1 MKKNYMRI
9 FFTTLTLSSLIFVSN
24 IFSSEEDWVV
34 NDIRLSGLQRVSA
47 GSVFNVMPIA
57 VGDTVNLY
65 DLQTTVKEIFKTGQ
79 FDDIQLGREANTLII
94 SLVERPSIASI
105 ELDGNKALKTEDLM
119 RGLNDAGLSQGQVFK
134 RSVVNSLA
142 LEIQRQYV
150 SQGRYGARVDVTSK
164 DEPRNRVSLDIEI
177 DEGEVAEI
185 ENINIIGNN
194 TFLDEDILKDFELK
208 TGGWFSFFT
217 NDNRYSREKLKG
229 DIESLESFYKNKGYV
244 EFKLISSQVSISSDK
259 SSVFVTLNV
268 SEGET
273 FKINEVK
280 IVGDLPVDEE
290 ILKSLVLIQT
300 GEKFNQFLITET
312 EEIFKNILGNE
323 GYSFAEVRGVP
334 DINESSGEVDLT
346 FYVDPQQRTYVR
358 RIVFKG
364 NKRTHDVVLR
374 REMRQMEGSWAS
386 NNLIENSKLRLE
398 RLGFFKEVESETI
411 PVPGVNDQID
421 VEFTVEEEFSGS
433 IGGSLGYGAY
443 GLVLGLNYNEN
454 NAFGTGRAV
463 GIGINDST
471 WQRSYSFSYGEPYYN
486 IDGVSRGY
494 NAYFRESDYGQFNIA
509 SYTSDSF
516 GAGIQFGLPI
526 SDIERI
532 GINLNYDNTSIDTG
546 STPASQI
553 LAFTQSEGTKF
564 EVYKTQF
571 IWSKITLN
579 RGLFPTAGQSQSLAV
594 QVAIPGSSLTYTK
607 ATYRHKYFKPISGG
621 RFVLGF
627 RGEIGLLEPYGDTQV
642 APFFEHYYSGGISSV
657 RGFKQNTLGPRAIP
671 SQYYLDNEG
680 NAILGQDGNPIMNPY
695 NSYRDDRS
703 IGGAYLVEGGFD
715 FIFKLPFIE
724 DQRSMRSSFFVDIGN
739 VFSKDCGSEFTNANC
754 SELDFG
760 ELRYSYGV
768 GVTWITQLG
777 PMSLAIAA
785 PSNEGPF
792 DETENF
798 QFEIG
803 TQF

>member
-1 MKKNYMRI
+1 MYKLNLKYFLTI
-9 FFTTLTLSSLIFVSN
+9 FSLIVLFPVS
-24 IFSSEEDWVV
+24 ISSEEEWVV
-34 NDIRLSGLQRVSA
+34 NDIRISGLQRVSA
-47 GSVFNVMPIA
+47 GSIFNVMPVA
-57 VGDTVNLY
+57 VGDTV
-65 DLQTTVKEIFKTGQ
+65 DTFELQETAKTIFKTGQ
-79 FDDIQLGREANTLII
+79 FDDIEIGREGNTLII
-94 SLVERPSIASI
+94 SIVERPSIASI
-105 ELDGNKALKTEDLM
+105 ELDGNKALKTEDLLK
-119 RGLNDAGLSQGQVFK
+119 GLDDAGLSEGQVYK
-134 RSVVNSLA
+134 RSIVNSLA

-150 SQGRYGARVDVTSK
+150 AQGRYGAKVDVSTEP
-164 DEPRNRVSLDIEI
+164 EPRNRVSLDIEI

-185 ENINIIGNN
+185 KNINIVGNLS
-194 TFLDEDILKDFELK
+194 FEDEEILKDFELK

-229 DIESLESFYKNKGYV
+229 DIESLESYYKNRGYV
-244 EFKLISSQVSISSDK
+244 EFKLDSSQVSVTPDK
-259 SSVFVTLNV
+259 TSVFITLNV
-268 SEGET
+268 DEGST
-273 FKINEVK
+273 YKVNDVK

-290 ILKSLVLIQT
+290 LLNSLVLIKS
-300 GEKFNQFLITET
+300 GEIFNQYLITET
-312 EEIFKNILGNE
+312 EELFKNILGNE
-323 GYSFAEVRGVP
+323 GYSFAEIRGVP
-334 DINESSGEVDLT
+334 DVNKETGDVDLT

-358 RIVFKG
+358 RIIFKG
-364 NKRTHDVVLR
+364 NKRTHDIVLR
-374 REMRQMEGSWAS
+374 REMRQMEGAWAS

-398 RLGFFKEVESETI
+398 RLGYFKEVESETI
-411 PVPGVNDQID
+411 PVPGVNDLID
-421 VEFTVEEEFSGS
+421 VEFTVEEEYSGS

-454 NAFGTGRAV
+454 NAFGTGKAIGV
-463 GIGINDST
+463 GINDST
-471 WQRSYSFSYGEPYYN
+471 WQRSYSFNYGEPYFT

-494 NAYFRESDYGQFNIA
+494 SAYFRESDYGQFNIA

-532 GINLNYDNTSIDTG
+532 GLNLNYDNTSIDAG

-553 LAFTQSEGTKF
+553 LNFTQSEGTKF
-564 EVYKTQF
+564 EVLKTQF
-571 IWSKITLN
+571 IWSKVTLN
-579 RGLFPTAGQSQSLAV
+579 RGLFPTAGQSQSFAL
-594 QVAIPGSSLTYTK
+594 QVAVPGSSLTYTK
-607 ATYRHKYFKPISGG
+607 ATYRHKYFKPIFGG

-627 RGEIGLLEPYGDTQV
+627 RGEIGALEAYGDTEV
-642 APFFEHYYSGGISSV
+642 APFFEHFYSGGISSV

-671 SQYYLDNEG
+671 SPYFVDNEG
-680 NAILGQDGNPIMNPY
+680 NKILDEEGNPIANPY
-695 NSYRDDRS
+695 SYYNDDRS

-724 DQRSMRSSFFVDIGN
+724 DQRSMRSSFFIDIGN
-739 VFSKDCGSEFTNANC
+739 VFSQDCGDTEININC
-754 SELDFG
+754 SELDLG

-777 PMSLAIAA
+777 PMSLALSS
-785 PSNEGPF
+785 PTNQGPL

>member
-1 MKKNYMRI
+1 MKKNYVRI

-150 SQGRYGARVDVTSK
+150 SQGRYGAKVDVTSK

-594 QVAIPGSSLTYTK
+594 QVAIPGSSLT
-607 ATYRHKYFKPISGG
+607 
-621 RFVLGF
+621 
-627 RGEIGLLEPYGDTQV
+627 
-642 APFFEHYYSGGISSV
+642 
-657 RGFKQNTLGPRAIP
+657 
-671 SQYYLDNEG
+671 
-680 NAILGQDGNPIMNPY
+680 
-695 NSYRDDRS
+695 
-703 IGGAYLVEGGFD
+703 
-715 FIFKLPFIE
+715 
-724 DQRSMRSSFFVDIGN
+724 
-739 VFSKDCGSEFTNANC
+739 
-754 SELDFG
+754 
-760 ELRYSYGV
+760 
-768 GVTWITQLG
+768 
-777 PMSLAIAA
+777 
-785 PSNEGPF
+785 
-792 DETENF
+792 
-798 QFEIG
+798 
-803 TQF
+803 

>member
-1 MKKNYMRI
+1 MIKSHLKLI
-9 FFTTLTLSSLIFVSN
+9 LLAISLVFFQIQTISSN
-24 IFSSEEDWVV
+24 EEWVV
-34 NDIRLSGLQRVSA
+34 NDIRITGLQRVSA

-57 VGDTVNLY
+57 VGDTVDVY
-65 DLQTTVKEIFKTGQ
+65 DLQTTAKTIFKTGQ
-79 FDDIQLGREANTLII
+79 FDDIQLGREGNTLII

-105 ELDGNKALKTEDLM
+105 ELDGNKALKTEDLL
-119 RGLNDAGLSQGQVFK
+119 RGLDDAGLSQGQVFK
-134 RSVVNSLA
+134 RSIVNSLA

-150 SQGRYGARVDVTSK
+150 SQGRYGAKVDVTTE
-164 DEPRNRVSLDIEI
+164 DELRNRVSLNIEI

-185 ENINIIGNN
+185 NNINIIGNQS
-194 TFLDEDILKDFELK
+194 FPDEELVKGFELK

-229 DIESLESFYKNKGYV
+229 DIESLESFYKNRGYV
-244 EFKLISSQVSISSDK
+244 EFNLESSQVSVSADK
-259 SSVFVTLNV
+259 SQVFITLNI
-268 SEGET
+268 SEGTTYEVD
-273 FKINEVK
+273 KVK
-280 IVGDLPVDEE
+280 IVGDLPIDEE
-290 ILKSLVLIQT
+290 VLKSLILIKS
-300 GEKFNQFLITET
+300 GERFNQYLITET

-334 DINESSGEVDLT
+334 DVNEESDNVDLT
-346 FYVDPQQRTYVR
+346 FYVDAQQRTYVR
-358 RIVFKG
+358 RIIFKG

-374 REMRQMEGSWAS
+374 REMRQMEGAWAS

-398 RLGFFKEVESETI
+398 RLGYFKEVESETI

-421 VEFTVEEEFSGS
+421 VEFSVEEEFSGS

-443 GLVLGLNYNEN
+443 GMVLGLNYNEN
-454 NAFGTGRAV
+454 NAFGTGRAI

-471 WQRSYSFSYGEPYYN
+471 WQRSYSFSYGEPYFN

-494 NAYFRESDYGQFNIA
+494 SAYFRESDYGQFNIA
-509 SYTSDSF
+509 SYTSDSY

-526 SDIERI
+526 SDIERF
-532 GINLNYDNTSIDTG
+532 GLNFNYDNTSIDTG

-553 LAFTQSEGTKF
+553 LAFTQSEGTNF
-564 EVYKTQF
+564 EVFKTQL
-571 IWSKITLN
+571 IWSKVTLN
-579 RGLFPTAGQSQSLAV
+579 RGLFPTAGQSQSLAL

-607 ATYRHKYFKPISGG
+607 ATYRHKYFKPILGG
-621 RFVLGF
+621 KFVLGF
-627 RGEIGLLEPYGDTQV
+627 RGELGLLEAYGDTKV

-671 SQYYLDNEG
+671 SQYYLDSEG
-680 NAILGQDGNPIMNPY
+680 NQIVGEDGNPVLNPY
-695 NSYRDDRS
+695 SYYRDDRS

-715 FIFKLPFIE
+715 FIFKLPFID

-739 VFSKDCGSEFTNANC
+739 VFSKDCGTDQSNINC

-760 ELRYSYGV
+760 QLRYSYGV

-777 PMSLAIAA
+777 PMSLALAA
-785 PSNEGPF
+785 PSNEGPL
-792 DETENF
+792 DETETF

>member
-1 MKKNYMRI
+1 MMKSHLKLI
-9 FFTTLTLSSLIFVSN
+9 LLAISLVFFQIQTISSN
-24 IFSSEEDWVV
+24 EEWVM
-34 NDIRLSGLQRVSA
+34 NDIRITGLQRVSA

-57 VGDTVNLY
+57 VGDTVDVY
-65 DLQTTVKEIFKTGQ
+65 DLQTTAKTIFKTGQ
-79 FDDIQLGREANTLII
+79 FDDIQLGREGNTLII

-105 ELDGNKALKTEDLM
+105 ELDGNKALKTEDLL
-119 RGLNDAGLSQGQVFK
+119 RGLDDAGLSQGQVFK
-134 RSVVNSLA
+134 RSIVNSLA

-150 SQGRYGARVDVTSK
+150 SQGRYGAKVDVTTE
-164 DEPRNRVSLDIEI
+164 DELRNRVSLNIEI

-185 ENINIIGNN
+185 NNINIIGNQS
-194 TFLDEDILKDFELK
+194 FLDEELVKGFELK

-229 DIESLESFYKNKGYV
+229 DIESLESFYKNRGYV
-244 EFKLISSQVSISSDK
+244 EFNLESSQVSVSADK
-259 SSVFVTLNV
+259 SQVFITLNI
-268 SEGET
+268 SEGTTYEVD
-273 FKINEVK
+273 KVK
-280 IVGDLPVDEE
+280 IVGDLPIEE
-290 ILKSLVLIQT
+290 EVLKSLILIKS
-300 GEKFNQFLITET
+300 GERFNQYLITET

-334 DINESSGEVDLT
+334 DVNEESGNVDLT
-346 FYVDPQQRTYVR
+346 FYVDAQQRTYVR
-358 RIVFKG
+358 RIIFKG

-374 REMRQMEGSWAS
+374 REMRQMEGAWAS

-398 RLGFFKEVESETI
+398 RLGYFKEVDSETI

-421 VEFTVEEEFSGS
+421 VEFSVEEEFSGS

-443 GLVLGLNYNEN
+443 GMVLGLNYNEN
-454 NAFGTGRAV
+454 NAFGTGRAI

-471 WQRSYSFSYGEPYYN
+471 WQRSYSFSYGEPYFN

-494 NAYFRESDYGQFNIA
+494 SAYFRESDYGQFNIA

-526 SDIERI
+526 SDIERF
-532 GINLNYDNTSIDTG
+532 GLNFNYDNTSLDTG

-553 LAFTQSEGTKF
+553 QAFTQSEGTNF
-564 EVYKTQF
+564 EVFKTQL
-571 IWSKITLN
+571 IWSKVTLN
-579 RGLFPTAGQSQSLAV
+579 RGLFPTAGQSQSLAL

-607 ATYRHKYFKPISGG
+607 ATYRHKYFKPIFGG

-627 RGEIGLLEPYGDTQV
+627 RGELGLLEAYGDTKI

-671 SQYYLDNEG
+671 SQYYLDSEG
-680 NAILGQDGNPIMNPY
+680 NQIVGEDGNPVLNPY
-695 NSYRDDRS
+695 SYYRDDRS

-715 FIFKLPFIE
+715 FIFKLPFID
-724 DQRSMRSSFFVDIGN
+724 DQRSMRSSLFVDIGN
-739 VFSKDCGSEFTNANC
+739 VFSKDCGTDQSNINC

-760 ELRYSYGV
+760 QLRYSYGV

-777 PMSLAIAA
+777 PMSLALAA
-785 PSNEGPF
+785 PSNEGPL
-792 DETENF
+792 DETETF